1 LKFCADGFICHT
13 EEEKYA
19 DGRWRRIAMS
29 EKHEEW
35 LKQANYDMDTADAM
49 FSSGRYFYA
58 VFMCHLSIE
67 KSLKGLYSKELD
79 EVPPKTHNLLYLLKK
94 IQKKSDQDLQKFIT
108 KLNTASVATRY
119 PDDLAKIQAAYTEKI
134 TKEMIEKSKDVLKWV
149 KKQF

>member
-1 LKFCADGFICHT
+1 
-13 EEEKYA
+13 
-19 DGRWRRIAMS
+19 MS

-35 LKQANYDMDTADAM
+35 LKQADYDMDTADAM

-67 KSLKGLYSKELD
+67 KSLKGLYSKKLH
-79 EVPPKTHNLLYLLKK
+79 EVPPKTHNLIYLLNKIGKK
-94 IQKKSDQDLQKFIT
+94 PDQKLKKFIT

-119 PDDLAKIQAAYTEKI
+119 PDDLAKIQSAYTEEI

-149 KKQF
+149 KTQF

>member
-1 LKFCADGFICHT
+1 
-13 EEEKYA
+13 
-19 DGRWRRIAMS
+19 MS

-35 LKQANYDMDTADAM
+35 LKQADYDMDTADAM

-67 KSLKGLYSKELD
+67 KSLKGLYSKKLH
-79 EVPPKTHNLLYLLKK
+79 EVPPKTHNLIYLLNK
-94 IQKKSDQDLQKFIT
+94 IGKRPDKELEKFIT

-119 PDDLAKIQAAYTEKI
+119 PDDLAKIQSAYTEEI

-149 KKQF
+149 KTQF

>member
-1 LKFCADGFICHT
+1 
-13 EEEKYA
+13 
-19 DGRWRRIAMS
+19 MS

-35 LKQANYDMDTADAM
+35 LKQADYDMDTADAM

-67 KSLKGLYSKELD
+67 KSLKGLYSKELA

-94 IQKKSDQDLQKFIT
+94 IQKKPDQDLQKFIT

-134 TKEMIEKSKDVLKWV
+134 TKEMIEKSKGVLKWV

>member
-1 LKFCADGFICHT
+1 
-13 EEEKYA
+13 
-19 DGRWRRIAMS
+19 MS

-67 KSLKGLYSKELD
+67 KSLKGLYSKELT

-94 IQKKSDQDLQKFIT
+94 IQKKPDQDLQKFIT

-119 PDDLAKIQAAYTEKI
+119 PDDLAKIQAAYTEEI